1 MIIGDIENEIIGKIR
16 EKIPELHV
24 EGFPDQPSE
33 FRLTHP
39 KGAILVYYLG
49 ANYSQSKNLGYIVQD
64 KTLEFS
70 ITIIT
75 RDLRSCW
82 GVYHYIDFIRNLLT
96 GYKPENCS
104 KMQPV
109 KEHFISENTGIWQ
122 YEINFTLTT
131 PNIEGRRD
139 MLLI

>member
-1 MIIGDIENEIIGKIR
+1 MLVGYIENEIIGKISD
-16 EKIPELHV
+16 KIPELHV

-39 KGAILVYYLG
+39 KGAILVHYLG
-49 ANYSQSKNLGYIVQD
+49 ANYSQSNSLGCIVQD

-75 RDLRSCW
+75 RDLRS
-82 GVYHYIDFIRNLLT
+82 GYGAYEYLDSIRNLLT
-96 GYKPENCS
+96 GYKPEDCS

-109 KEHFISENTGIWQ
+109 KEHFISENNGIWQ

-139 MLLI
+139 MPPI